1 MLPLSP
7 GRRIERYEV
16 VRPLGQGGMAVVVE
30 VRHVDLGTRHALKVL
45 QIHAPWLHERLLT
58 EGRIQARLRG
68 KHVCRVTDVVRVG
81 EAPGLVMELVDGPPL
96 ESMLTTYQP
105 NLGQIDHLARGILS
119 GIRVAHD
126 AGLVHRDL
134 KPANVLLEITDT
146 EIVPKVADYGLAK
159 TLGELGSS
167 GRDNTRS
174 GVTLGTPSYMA
185 PEQFR
190 NAKHADQRADQ
201 FSLGCLLYEL
211 VSGLRPFPGETPIEV
226 YEAAQ
231 AGRFRPLRDVAPNVP
246 RRMADAITRA
256 LQPHPDARFPDCAAF
271 AEVWCDGIEDEELE
285 GVWEPEHLALV
296 RSLAPHTPLVHSTD
310 SMQEHP
316 PTLEAPAPSG
326 PTAIPD
332 LPPPPSTERT
342 GSPVDTTT
350 PPLPPL
356 ASRTG
361 FSSELLSTPG
371 ARWAGVAGLSVL
383 GMLSGLV
390 VALML
395 GVILIGGIWWS
406 STPREVRPPAPEPA
420 PASAAPAP
428 EEPPAPAPSLSPVT
442 PQPPRPAPVAPTEPV
457 PVPVPVPEPAPALES
472 NDATVEVSGIER
484 AWLID
489 SAGVRFKPGKV
500 PPGEYNVQ
508 VFFEPSR
515 ATRVLALELAPR
527 EHREIKCDMVL
538 RVCR

>member
-1 MLPLSP
+1 MLSLSP

-45 QIHAPWLHERLLT
+45 QIHAPWLHQRLLT
-58 EGRIQARLRG
+58 EGRIQAQLRG

-96 ESMLTTYQP
+96 EVMLTTYQP
-105 NLGQIDHLARGILS
+105 NLDQIDHLARGILA

-146 EIVPKVADYGLAK
+146 EVVPKVADYGLAK
-159 TLGELGSS
+159 ALGELGNS
-167 GRDNTRS
+167 GRDTTRS

-211 VSGLRPFPGETPIEV
+211 VSGLRPFPGETPVEV

-231 AGRFRPLRDVAPNVP
+231 AGRFRPLREVAPNVP
-246 RRMADAITRA
+246 RRMAEAVTRS
-256 LQPHPDARFPDCAAF
+256 LQPHPDDRFPDCAAF
-271 AEVWCDGIEDEELE
+271 AEVWCDGIEDDELE

-296 RSLAPHTPLVHSTD
+296 RSLGPRSPLVHSTA
-310 SMQEHP
+310 SIRSHP
-316 PTLEAPAPSG
+316 PTIEAPARSG

-332 LPPPPSTERT
+332 LPPRPSSEEHSEL
-342 GSPVDTTT
+342 GATT
-350 PPLPPL
+350 PPPPPL
-356 ASRTG
+356 HSRM
-361 FSSELLSTPG
+361 ELLSSPG
-371 ARWAGVAGLSVL
+371 ARWAGVAGLSML
-383 GMLSGLV
+383 GAASGLA
-390 VALML
+390 VALMM

-406 STPREVRPPAPEPA
+406 VSEG
-420 PASAAPAP
+420 
-428 EEPPAPAPSLSPVT
+428 PAPAPVPAPLPEPVPEPVPEPIPPVPAPALVPAPGPEL
-442 PQPPRPAPVAPTEPV
+442 PQPPKPVPTEPAPVAPAPV
-457 PVPVPVPEPAPALES
+457 PVPTPQVDTH
-472 NDATVEVSGIER
+472 DATVEVLGAER
-484 AWLID
+484 AWLVD
-489 SAGVRFKPGKV
+489 SAGVRFKPGKL
-500 PPGEYNVQ
+500 PPGQYNVQ

-515 ATRVLALELAPR
+515 ATRVLTIDLAPQ

>member
-1 MLPLSP
+1 MLSLSP

-45 QIHAPWLHERLLT
+45 QIHAHWLHQRLLT
-58 EGRIQARLRG
+58 EGRIQAQLRG

-96 ESMLTTYQP
+96 EVMLTTYQP
-105 NLGQIDHLARGILS
+105 NLDQIDHLARGILA

-146 EIVPKVADYGLAK
+146 EVVPKVADYGLAK
-159 TLGELGSS
+159 ALGELGNS
-167 GRDNTRS
+167 GRDTTRS

-211 VSGLRPFPGETPIEV
+211 VSGLRPFPGETPVEV

-231 AGRFRPLRDVAPNVP
+231 AGRFRPLREVAPNVP
-246 RRMADAITRA
+246 RRMAEAVTRS
-256 LQPHPDARFPDCAAF
+256 LQPHPDDRFPDCAAF
-271 AEVWCDGIEDEELE
+271 AEVWCDGIEDDELE

-296 RSLAPHTPLVHSTD
+296 RSLGPRSPLVHSTA
-310 SMQEHP
+310 SIRSHP
-316 PTLEAPAPSG
+316 PTIEAPARSG

-332 LPPPPSTERT
+332 LPPRPSSEEHSEL
-342 GSPVDTTT
+342 GATT
-350 PPLPPL
+350 PPPPPL
-356 ASRTG
+356 HSRM
-361 FSSELLSTPG
+361 ELLSSPG
-371 ARWAGVAGLSVL
+371 ARWAGVAGLSML
-383 GMLSGLV
+383 GAASGLA
-390 VALML
+390 VALMM

-406 STPREVRPPAPEPA
+406 VSEG
-420 PASAAPAP
+420 
-428 EEPPAPAPSLSPVT
+428 PAPAPVPAPLPEPVPEPVPEPIPPVPAPALVPAPGPEL
-442 PQPPRPAPVAPTEPV
+442 PQPPKPVPTEPAPVAPAPV
-457 PVPVPVPEPAPALES
+457 PVPTPQVDTH
-472 NDATVEVSGIER
+472 DATVEVLGAER
-484 AWLID
+484 AWLVD
-489 SAGVRFKPGKV
+489 SAGVRFKPGKL
-500 PPGEYNVQ
+500 PPGQYNVQ

-515 ATRVLALELAPR
+515 ATRVLTIDLAPQ